1 VASEVSKVDAHLRLK
16 MADLDPIQ
24 FEKFFHDFFAT
35 RPELTVLHHGRRWKQ
50 RVATASAYAA
60 GSGRKDR
67 GVDVRL
73 EMEGGEIWAV
83 QCKQVKKWKVLDT
96 REAIAATH
104 EFGAKH
110 YILAVACDVGVDVH
124 DEIAKHGAWTL
135 WNLDTICT
143 EFRQRV
149 PVSLQL
155 QCLPFLSPAELAQF
169 LPYATDA
176 LISPE
181 RFFKGRIG
189 AGSGFRHDW
198 KLVGRQ
204 KTLGGLMDFVAAEE
218 PDKPRALLL
227 TARGGEGKSRLLLE
241 LSRRLEQEPAGRFEV
256 VFLNPASTDNRPE
269 RGLVTEAS
277 RLVVLVDDAHR
288 VENLP
293 RWLLEWV
300 RQDPKARVILAAR
313 PQGREAVRG
322 ALQDAGVDPA
332 DPELVLEPL
341 TGGQARELAT
351 EVLGQGAADRVPWL
365 LERTKDSPF
374 LTVVAGRLLR
384 DGRIEAPA
392 DISDEA
398 FRRLALHA
406 FEASNIQAIPEPD
419 RERFRALLRL
429 IAVLSPVERSAEF
442 AGKVARCL
450 EWNTFDVDT
459 ALDRLGTI
467 ELVVGE
473 RNQRRVVPDLFA
485 DFLVYDLCYGAGE
498 ANRRLMDRVLAEFAE
513 CGPVILRNLAEA
525 AWLARRD
532 GKEDPKFMGRLL
544 EAERARF
551 EKAGFGE
558 RADILRHWVRF
569 SVFLTREALDLAR
582 QALELTTAP
591 DDPDAESEAWFGG
604 SPPNHATVL
613 RQLPALLE
621 PIAEHHPDH
630 QSEALDFLWR
640 LGFVVDWKDCSEGRK
655 QAWAAI
661 ANILRFRKRKAPA
674 VTIRALEWLA
684 QKLNSS
690 EFIHVLEKP
699 DAILLTL
706 LSPCFARTVETN
718 EFTDSAVTFTQ
729 WAIDISRTQPVRDLA
744 IAILSQTVRSGTW
757 LAALDAISAAQVG
770 FQGTLR
776 GLGENGEE
784 RDAAREQWRPERIKA
799 LRVIR
804 EAIQRHSHVALRVRV
819 RMEMRQLAAWDEDP
833 AVCDEARRIEGEVVE
848 DLDLAL
854 ASAVLNRVSLTIEE
868 LQMSRA
874 HDEGASKAMEAKKQ
888 GRLQVLVQDIVR
900 FYARPECFREALERL
915 LADLIQV
922 GEWPE
927 THELYS
933 ALSQGEPVYAA
944 ELGRQLIAN
953 SNAGPLA
960 HAWTQLVDG
969 NVSLAPDEQ
978 KGLMEAAARGS
989 DSQIRSELTRSLS
1002 WRFRRADAEFSDG
1015 GRRIV
1020 ELLVQGADANL
1031 ALELIRF
1038 VRWAPSKHRG
1048 WAWTL
1053 VPRLPLAQL
1062 ARGRLDA
1069 LVELLDERG
1078 DAGGGPPVG
1087 MVAHILSQ
1095 FVHAQK
1101 LDFSR
1106 NAKAWGRILE
1116 AHARAVFDLIVAR
1129 IERSSVSDL
1138 GDGYEAIPQ
1147 GWRSNFI
1154 LPGLQADSDYPKIS
1168 ADLWK
1173 RVTAPGQPQ
1182 RHEWRKLFQA
1192 VVVGGA
1198 GDWTDELRRRVE
1210 CCESVEALGM
1220 LTELLR
1226 FSGSLV
1232 IFRTP
1237 TLARAILVRAE
1248 QLGGSREVGEFTVRL
1263 YATAGPGGKSYTN
1276 GRLDPHDDYVEAE
1289 AIRAAETHADDPVLG
1304 PFYRWIVQV
1313 EEEQRNRFEADHR
1326 AAMAA
1331 LDRDG
1336 GSSD

>member
-1 VASEVSKVDAHLRLK
+1 MDAHLRLK
-16 MADLDPIQ
+16 LADLDPIQ
-24 FEKFFHDFFAT
+24 FEKFFHGFFAT
-35 RPELTVLHHGRRWKQ
+35 RPELTVLHHGRRLTR
-50 RVATASAYAA
+50 RVAAASTYAA
-60 GSGRKDR
+60 GSGRKDD

-73 EMEGGEIWAV
+73 EMEGGEVWGV
-83 QCKQVKKWKVLDT
+83 QCKQVRKWNASKT
-96 REAIAATH
+96 RAAIAETLAFQAQH
-104 EFGAKH
+104 FL
-110 YILAVACDVGVDVH
+110 LAVACDVSAEVH
-124 DEIAKHGAWTL
+124 GEIARHGTWTL

-149 PVSLQL
+149 PVSLQQ
-155 QCLPFLSPAELAQF
+155 QCLPFLSPAELTRF

-256 VFLNPASTDNRPE
+256 VFLNPASTDNRPQ

-351 EVLGQGAADRVPWL
+351 EVLGSGATDLVPWL

-374 LTVVAGRLLR
+374 LTVVAGGLLR

-419 RERFRALLRL
+419 RERSRALLRL

-459 ALDRLGTI
+459 ALDRLGAI

-473 RNQRRVVPDLFA
+473 RNQERVVPDLFA

-498 ANRRLMDRVLAEFAE
+498 ANRRLMDRVFAEFAE

-532 GKEDPKFMGRLL
+532 GKEDPRFMGRLL

-569 SVFLTREALDLAR
+569 SVFLPREALDLAR
-582 QALELTTAP
+582 QAIAMTTAP
-591 DDPDAESEAWFGG
+591 EDSETESEAWFGG

-640 LGFVVDWKDCSEGRK
+640 LGFVVDWKDLPEERK

-661 ANILRFRKRKAPA
+661 ANVLRFGKQKDSAIA
-674 VTIRALEWLA
+674 IRALDWLS
-684 QKLNSS
+684 QKMRSS
-690 EFIHVLEKP
+690 ESLKVLEDREP
-699 DAILLTL
+699 VLRTILA
-706 LSPCFARTVETN
+706 PCFARVVEIN
-718 EFTDSAVTFTQ
+718 EFTGSA
-729 WAIDISRTQPVRDLA
+729 ISSTRWSISIERTQPIRDRA
-744 IAILSQTVRSGTW
+744 IGILSQVVQSGTW
-757 LAALDAISAAQVG
+757 LSSLDAVSAAQVG
-770 FQGTLR
+770 FQR
-776 GLGENGEE
+776 IPRRPGENADDRGAYRE
-784 RDAAREQWRPERIKA
+784 RWRPERLKA
-799 LRVIR
+799 LGVIR
-804 EAIQRHSHVALRVRV
+804 EALQRHRQVALRVRV
-819 RMEMRQLAAWDEDP
+819 RMDMRQLAAWDEDL
-833 AVCDEARRIEGEVVE
+833 AVRDEARRIEGEVVE

-854 ASAVLNRVSLTIEE
+854 AASLLSRGSLTIGE
-868 LQMSRA
+868 LQMSRPP
-874 HDEGASKAMEAKKQ
+874 DEEAAKGLEAAKQ
-888 GRLQVLVQDIVR
+888 HRLLALVQEIVR
-900 FYARPECFREALERL
+900 TYDPPERFRELLERL
-915 LADLIQV
+915 VSDLIQA
-922 GEWPE
+922 GEWPV
-927 THELYS
+927 THDLYT
-933 ALSQGEPVYAA
+933 ALSRYSPGYAA
-944 ELGRQLIAN
+944 DLVRQLIAG
-953 SNAGPLA
+953 SSAGSLA
-960 HAWTQLVDG
+960 RAWTQLVDG
-969 NVSLAPDEQ
+969 NVSLNLDEQ
-978 KGLMEAAARGS
+978 LALMEAAARGS
-989 DSQIRSELTRSLS
+989 DSQIRSDLVHYLD
-1002 WRFRRADAEFSDG
+1002 WRFRRGDVEAADRI
-1015 GRRIV
+1015 RRIV
-1020 ELLVQGADANL
+1020 EMLFERADAKL
-1031 ALELIRF
+1031 ALELMQF
-1038 VRWAPSKHRG
+1038 VRWAADEHRHWV
-1048 WAWTL
+1048 WAL
-1053 VPRLPLAQL
+1053 VPRLPLAEV
-1062 ARGRLDA
+1062 AHFSPDYV
-1069 LVELLDERG
+1069 VELFDGRG
-1078 DAGGGPPVG
+1078 EGEGGPPVD
-1087 MVAHILSQ
+1087 MVAYLLSQ
-1095 FVHAQK
+1095 LVNAPK
-1101 LDFSR
+1101 LDLSR
-1106 NAKAWGRILE
+1106 NAEIWSRILS
-1116 AHARAVFDLIVAR
+1116 AHAREVFNLIVAR
-1129 IERSSVSDL
+1129 IDRSTVFDVD
-1138 GDGYEAIPQ
+1138 DGYEAIPDN
-1147 GWRSNFI
+1147 WPSDFE
-1154 LPGLQADSDYPKIS
+1154 LPGLRADPAYKEIC
-1168 ADLWK
+1168 ADLWR
-1173 RVTAPGQPQ
+1173 RVTDPDQP
-1182 RHEWRKLFQA
+1182 RRYEWTKLFQA
-1192 VVVGGA
+1192 VVVGA
-1198 GDWTDELRRRVE
+1198 TVDWLEEMKRRVE
-1210 CCESVEALGM
+1210 RCESFEALSG
-1220 LTELLR
+1220 LTRLLR
-1226 FSGSLV
+1226 FDGSLV
-1232 IFRTP
+1232 IFREP
-1237 TLARAILVRAE
+1237 ALTLAILVRAE
-1248 QLGGSREVGEFTVRL
+1248 AFGDQDECGEIRAYL
-1263 YATAGPGGKSYTN
+1263 YSTAGPRTRSFTE
-1276 GRLDPHDDYVEAE
+1276 GRLDADDDYVEAE
-1289 AIRAAETHADDPVLG
+1289 AIRAAEAHAEDPVLG

-1313 EEEQRNRFEADHR
+1313 EETERRRLEQEHYSRIAR
-1326 AAMAA
+1326 
-1331 LDRDG
+1331 LDDVSRLED
-1336 GSSD
+1336 